1 MMASATLNL
10 GRGYLYQHHSTV
22 PRSKSPAF
30 SNPKPFLGDFIVGNG
45 KLTVNNATSLGAK
58 PKAASNPRR
67 RFSCTSNLAEY
78 AQTTSAVYGFLL
90 LSGGFFAFT
99 RTGSKGS
106 LLGGVSGAAVMAT
119 AYYLMQTP
127 ETEALGDALGFG
139 SAFLFAC
146 VFGIR
151 LAATRKFAPAGPLL
165 ALSLSALAVFISA
178 YLQDSVTT
186 L

>member
-1 MMASATLNL
+1 MASATLNL
-10 GRGYLYQHHSTV
+10 VRGCLYQHPSTV

-30 SNPKPFLGDFIVGNG
+30 SNLKPFLCDFIVGNG
-45 KLTVNNATSLGAK
+45 KLTVNNATSLGTK

-90 LSGGFFAFT
+90 LSGGFFACKLLVSSINTPTDFFFFFFSIDGGFSWAVT

-119 AYYLMQTP
+119 VRNYFFCCY
-127 ETEALGDALGFG
+127 F
-139 SAFLFAC
+139 
-146 VFGIR
+146 R
-151 LAATRKFAPAGPLL
+151 
-165 ALSLSALAVFISA
+165 
-178 YLQDSVTT
+178 
-186 L
+186 